1 MGIMQ
6 GDKGIF
12 AVFVICELLQQE
24 SGGGGRR
31 RGERALNL

>member
-1 MGIMQ
+1 MQ

-24 SGGGGRR
+24 SGGGGGG
-31 RGERALNL
+31 GEREP

>member
-24 SGGGGRR
+24 SVWGGGG
-31 RGERALNL
+31 GEREP